1 MTDDWVDFLHTLLA
15 AGVRFLVVGAHAL
28 AVHGVPR
35 GTQDLDVWIEPSPE
49 NAEHVWSALAAF
61 GAPLVSLGITRDDL
75 QRPDTVIQLGL
86 PPNRIDLLTTIS
98 GDPDFGTAWAQ
109 RAEHEVRGQ
118 RVPFLG
124 RATLVDN
131 KRAAGR
137 HKDLGDLEALGE
149 Q

>member
-1 MTDDWVDFLHTLLA
+1 MTDDWIDLLHELLTGGA
-15 AGVRFLVVGAHAL
+15 RFLVVGAHAM

-35 GTQDLDVWIEPSPE
+35 GTQDLDVWIDPRPE
-49 NAEHVWSALAAF
+49 NAGHVWNALAAF
-61 GAPLVSLGITRDDL
+61 GAPLGALGIGPDDL
-75 QRPDTVIQLGL
+75 QRPDVVIQLGL
-86 PPNRIDLLTTIS
+86 PPNRIDLLTTIT
-98 GDPDFGTAWAQ
+98 GVPDFDTAWAE
-109 RAEHEVRGQ
+109 RVEHEVRGQ